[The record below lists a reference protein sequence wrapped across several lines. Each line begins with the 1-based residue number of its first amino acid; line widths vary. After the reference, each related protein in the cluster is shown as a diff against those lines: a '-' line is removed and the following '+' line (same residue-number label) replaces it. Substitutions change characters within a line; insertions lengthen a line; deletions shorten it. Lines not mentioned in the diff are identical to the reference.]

1 MKDYI
6 RIADKNL
13 MPNCPVTHRDILA
26 AKDIFEPNLGSLK
39 GKTVQQQGD
48 VVELK
53 SIGIPMSIMERYQK
67 VTLAADIMM
76 VNKIQFMMSISWH
89 IKFGTG
95 ESLSNVKVPTL
106 SGCMKHIHQLYMQ
119 QGFRVTEV
127 LMDGQFEPLHG
138 DLAKLGIYLNVVS
151 ANEHVPEIE
160 HFIRTVKECARAIY
174 NVLPFQCIP
183 ALMII
188 EMVSSCLLWLN
199 NFPPGGGG
207 GVKGA

>member
-13 MPNCPVTHRDILA
+13 MPNCPVTCRDILA
-26 AKDIFEPNLGSLK
+26 AEDIFEPNLGSLK
-39 GKTVQQQGD
+39 GKTVRQQGD
-48 VVELK
+48 AVELK

-95 ESLSNVKVPTL
+95 ESLLNVKVPTL

-119 QGFRVTEV
+119 RGFRVTEV

-160 HFIRTVKECARAIY
+160 HFIRTVKECA
-174 NVLPFQCIP
+174 
-183 ALMII
+183 
-188 EMVSSCLLWLN
+188 
-199 NFPPGGGG
+199 
-207 GVKGA
+207 